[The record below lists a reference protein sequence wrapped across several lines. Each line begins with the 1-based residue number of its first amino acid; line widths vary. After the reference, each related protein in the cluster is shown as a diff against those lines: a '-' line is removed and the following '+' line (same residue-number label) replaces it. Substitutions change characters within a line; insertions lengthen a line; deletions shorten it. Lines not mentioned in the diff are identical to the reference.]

1 MPIRKLRWLLLS
13 LLMPLLAGCA
23 GAANVSGSVTYGGNA
38 VERGKIRFLPVDDKG
53 DLDPKAE
60 IIGVD
65 VANGKYAAKDVPM
78 GKKKVAIDAQQIA
91 GHATTRPTDEKT
103 MAKQAIEP
111 LIPPEVT
118 RDLNADINS
127 ANQTLDFNLQKPSPS
142 SGDAGKK

>member
-1 MPIRKLRWLLLS
+1 MPTCNQRWLLLS

-23 GAANVSGSVTYGGNA
+23 GAASVSGSVTYDGKA

-60 IIGVD
+60 IVGVD

-78 GKKKVAIDAQQIA
+78 GKKKVALDAQQIA
-91 GHATTRPTDEKT
+91 GQDTTKAGDEKAV
-103 MAKQAIEP
+103 AKQAIEP

-118 RDLNADINS
+118 RDLHADINT
-127 ANQTLDFNLQKPSPS
+127 ANQTLDFNLQKPAPAV
-142 SGDAGKK
+142 GDAGKK